1 VNPKRAARPA
11 VLLDFGGTLDAD
23 GISWKERARRLFH
36 AARLTFPAGDFDP
49 AFHAADDTLVG
60 TISCTLTFE
69 ATVEALFHGLARGLG
84 FVEAELIAARLARQ
98 FVAESRAHLQA
109 NLSVLERLA
118 ERYRLGI
125 VSNFYG
131 NLARVCADTGIARYF
146 EVLVDS
152 ACVGHRKPEPAIFH
166 RALDALGVRPDSAVF
181 VGDSLERDMAG
192 ARRALLRHVWLTPGD
207 PTGPSRSGCCPGDRV
222 IHSLRELDAVLP

>member
-1 VNPKRAARPA
+1 MNPKRAARPA

-23 GISWKERARRLFH
+23 GIPWKERARRLFH
-36 AARLTFPAGDFDP
+36 AARLAVPADEFDP
-49 AFHAADDTLVG
+49 AFHAADDALVG
-60 TISCTLTFE
+60 TISRTLAFE

-84 FVEAELIAARLARQ
+84 LLEAEPIAVRLARQ
-98 FVAESRAHLQA
+98 FITESRAHLQA
-109 NLSVLERLA
+109 NGSVLEGLA

-146 EVLVDS
+146 DVLVDS

-166 RALDALGVRPDSAVF
+166 RALDALGVRPDSTVF

-192 ARRALLRHVWLTPGD
+192 ARRVLIRHVWLTPGD
-207 PTGPSRSGCCPGDRV
+207 PTSPSRGGCCPGDRV
-222 IHSLRELDAVLP
+222 IHSLRELDGVLP

>member
-1 VNPKRAARPA
+1 
-11 VLLDFGGTLDAD
+11 
-23 GISWKERARRLFH
+23 
-36 AARLTFPAGDFDP
+36 
-49 AFHAADDTLVG
+49 
-60 TISCTLTFE
+60 
-69 ATVEALFHGLARGLG
+69 
-84 FVEAELIAARLARQ
+84 
-98 FVAESRAHLQA
+98 
-109 NLSVLERLA
+109 
-118 ERYRLGI
+118 

-146 EVLVDS
+146 DVLVDS

-192 ARRALLRHVWLTPGD
+192 ARRVRIRHFWLTPG
-207 PTGPSRSGCCPGDRV
+207 GSASPSRSGCCPGDRV